1 MSILIYKQC
10 HRHPNQKKTPKCNY
24 AHIGYI
30 ATRPGAVKN
39 EGMRHGLFGKLEPG
53 EVREFATWQEAA
65 RLVRELSYRRVN
77 MYRGIISFSPETAAE
92 LGLTDHKA
100 WEDYIERHILT
111 LAKYNGIRVQN
122 LQWAA
127 AHHNERGHPHI
138 HVVFWDKNQ
147 RTMVPFVHP
156 SIPDK
161 IRRQL
166 IRDTF
171 ADKIQAYCETKQRAR
186 EQLTAAAVDLVDEF
200 EQYMERL
207 HPSEY
212 KSLRET
218 FGHITDDELG
228 AVPLDGILSADE
240 LAHFIPGLFSLKEK
254 MPKKGRLA
262 YKLLPEEVKAELDT
276 FVASLKANC
285 KYIGDLVNEY
295 ADAKCQLA
303 MLYDTDPAHVE
314 EQQQKGIAEAD
325 KLIANKVLE
334 AIRAMLRKDRET
346 GAFEYAEARKA
357 YYTEQMICEILM
369 ALEQNAVNMGMEYDD
384 CQKAMGGDLSKA
396 AKKEWYLRHKDR
408 GMEP

>member
-1 MSILIYKQC
+1 MSILIYKQR
-10 HRHPNQKKTPKCNY
+10 HRHPNHRKTPKCNY

-39 EGMRHGLFGKLEPG
+39 EGMRHGLFGKLDPG
-53 EVREFATWQEAA
+53 EMQEFATWQEAA

-77 MYRGIISFSPETAAE
+77 IYRGIISFTPQTAAE
-92 LGLTDHKA
+92 LGLTDHSA
-100 WEDYIERHILT
+100 WEDYIDQQILT

-122 LQWAA
+122 LQWVA

-138 HVVFWDKNQ
+138 HVAFWDKNQ

-171 ADKIQAYCETKQRAR
+171 ADKIQTYCEQKQRAK
-186 EQLTAAAVDLVDEF
+186 EQLATSADDLVDEF
-200 EQYMERL
+200 ERYMEQL

-212 KSLRET
+212 KRLREA

-228 AVPLDGILSADE
+228 TIPLDGVLNSAD
-240 LAHFIPGLFSLKEK
+240 LARLIPHLFALKDK

-262 YKLLPEEVKAELDT
+262 YKLLPEDVKVEVDA
-276 FVASLKANC
+276 FVAILKENC
-285 KYIGDLVNEY
+285 EYIGNLVNEY
-295 ADAKCQLA
+295 ANAKCQLA
-303 MLYDTDPAHVE
+303 MLYDTDPGHLE
-314 EQQQKGIAEAD
+314 EQRQKGIAEAD

-334 AIRAMLRKDRET
+334 AVRVLLHKDRESRS
-346 GAFEYAEARKA
+346 FEYSEAQKA
-357 YYTEQMICEILM
+357 YYTEQMVCEILM
-369 ALEQNAVNMGMEYDD
+369 ALEQNTVSMGMEYDD